1 MLPCQHTFCRKCLQD
16 IVSSKQELRCPECRI
31 LVKLRVEDLPSNV
44 LLMRILGGLKD
55 VLPNKENVIVYSPP
69 SGPERVA
76 NSPQTPPVTKP
87 DVDSTPQPQLPA
99 QQIISRPVLGAP
111 LPHKYLPQNVCHAKA
126 LFDFQSNISGDLAFK
141 KGDVIVLR
149 RRVDQNWFYGHL
161 NGREGAFPVN
171 HVQIIVPLPVPQ
183 CRAVFDFRMGPNE
196 EEGCLSFSKG
206 QIISVLRRVD
216 QNWAE
221 GRIGEC
227 IGIFP
232 INFVEMNSLAKQL
245 MGGDKETGRGSLGEA
260 MTTAAQVAT
269 PPTAIDPNTSAPQR
283 LPPMPAKRETHNYPV
298 VRRAPA
304 NANLLL
310 QGTNNNAA
318 AVRRHSAEI
327 LNPVVST
334 PPHASIAEANRKSM
348 ISLSAAGES
357 PRLLPYVAVF
367 SYKPQKPDELE
378 LIKGGKWW

>member
-1 MLPCQHTFCRKCLQD
+1 M
-16 IVSSKQELRCPECRI
+16 
-31 LVKLRVEDLPSNV
+31 RVDDLPPNV
-44 LLMRILGGLKD
+44 LLMRILGGLKQD
-55 VLPNKENVIVYSPP
+55 APKENSTVTSPNP
-69 SGPERVA
+69 DRVSDPLATHPTPVKQRTTDPE
-76 NSPQTPPVTKP
+76 SPL
-87 DVDSTPQPQLPA
+87 PQPPT
-99 QQIISRPVLGAP
+99 QQILSRPMLNAP

-126 LFDFQSNISGDLAFK
+126 LFDFQSNITGDLAFK

-196 EEGCLSFSKG
+196 EEGCLSFAKG
-206 QIISVLRRVD
+206 QIISVIRRVD

-245 MGGDKETGRGSLGEA
+245 MGGDKETGGRSSLGEA
-260 MTTAAQVAT
+260 MTAAGQAPTPTAADQTNAPIT
-269 PPTAIDPNTSAPQR
+269 PR
-283 LPPMPAKRETHNYPV
+283 VLPPMPTKVEAHNYPV
-298 VRRAPA
+298 VRRAPPHA
-304 NANLLL
+304 SPL
-310 QGTNNNAA
+310 QLTSNTTAA
-318 AVRRHSAEI
+318 RRHSAEI
-327 LNPVVST
+327 LNPVVAG
-334 PPHASIAEANRKSM
+334 PPNVCIAVDANRKSTN
-348 ISLSAAGES
+348 GVES

-367 SYKPQKPDELE
+367 AYKPQKPDELE
-378 LIKGGKWW
+378 LTKGGE

>member
-1 MLPCQHTFCRKCLQD
+1 MVSVLQD
-16 IVSSKQELRCPECRI
+16 IVSSKHELRCPECRI

-44 LLMRILGGLKD
+44 LLMRILGGLKHD
-55 VLPNKENVIVYSPP
+55 VPNKEIVYSPP
-69 SGPERVA
+69 PSACPERVP

-87 DVDSTPQPQLPA
+87 DADSTPQPQLPA
-99 QQIISRPVLGAP
+99 QQIMSRPVLGAP

-141 KGDVIVLR
+141 KNDVIVLR

-206 QIISVLRRVD
+206 QIISVIRRVD

-245 MGGDKETGRGSLGEA
+245 MGGDKESGRSSLGEA
-260 MTTAAQVAT
+260 MTTAAQAPT
-269 PPTAIDPNTSAPQR
+269 PPTAIDSNTNAPQR
-283 LPPMPAKRETHNYPV
+283 LPPMPAKVETHNYPV
-298 VRRAPA
+298 VRRAPPH
-304 NANLLL
+304 ANLLL
-310 QGTNNNAA
+310 QGMNNSS

-334 PPHASIAEANRKSM
+334 PPNASVAEANRKSM

-378 LIKGGKWW
+378 LIKGGK